1 MHSFDI
7 QIQSFLQVQEF
18 VSLAMVQPFDVLV
31 GNDKQQINGKSFMGM
46 FSLDYARPVRVSVKC
61 SDEEF
66 SRFRAEADRIL
77 A

>member
-1 MHSFDI
+1 MHCFDI
-7 QIQSFLQVQEF
+7 YIRSLRQVQEF

-31 GNDKQQINGKSFMGM
+31 GNEKQQINGKGFIGM
-46 FSLDYARPVRVSVKC
+46 LSLDYRNPVRVSVKC

-66 SRFRAEADRIL
+66 QRFHNEAAQFI